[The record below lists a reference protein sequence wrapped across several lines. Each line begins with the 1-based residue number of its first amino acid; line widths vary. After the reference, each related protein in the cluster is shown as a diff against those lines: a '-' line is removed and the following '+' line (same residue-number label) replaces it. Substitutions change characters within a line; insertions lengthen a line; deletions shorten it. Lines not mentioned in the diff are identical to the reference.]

1 MPQGDR
7 AAPGPDDRM
16 TDLEALMWGL
26 ERADPSLQTVMVM
39 AGVLDRPVQPAEM
52 VERLR
57 AISVT
62 VPRLAEMPEVGPLPM
77 VPPRWVRSAGFDPA
91 DHLRFETVDGPVSD
105 FRALAPVVERALC
118 EPFGGG
124 RPPWD
129 FTLVEGPDGAGGGFV
144 ARLHHSYTDGQGA
157 LNIALGLFDPPD
169 DEPPSAGSVPRPEAP
184 TYQEPPVHTP
194 LETLLSDAAH
204 ELATGMGA
212 VRRIGPWATAA
223 LRQALEHPAAATA
236 RASEFAT
243 SLGRTARA
251 ALLPGS
257 PLLAPRSGETH
268 AASLHLPFDDLRTAG
283 KNHGGTVND
292 VFLAGLLGGLS
303 RYHDEHGDPFPAVK
317 LGIPVSTRGG
327 SDDIHNQLQGMLVR
341 APLNLPDPAER
352 VRLVHAMV
360 VETRRQPWLSLVDA
374 GAAAALRLPFAT
386 NALAGAV
393 RTTEVLASNV
403 PGPPQT
409 LHLTGARV
417 RSLVP
422 FGPRAGAALNLTLLS
437 YAGEVAIGVNA
448 DTGAIADLELFVD
461 CLSSGFGEV
470 LA

>member
-1 MPQGDR
+1 MPQGDG
-7 AAPGPDDRM
+7 AAPRSDDRM

-39 AGVLDRPVQPAEM
+39 AGVLDRPVQRAQM
-52 VERLR
+52 LERLR
-57 AISVT
+57 AISVA
-62 VPRLAEMPEVGPLPM
+62 VPRLAELPEIGPLPM
-77 VPPRWVRSAGFDPA
+77 VPPRWVRMAGFQPA
-91 DHLRFETVDGPVSD
+91 DHLRSETVDGPVSD
-105 FRALAPVVERALC
+105 FRALAPIVGRAMC
-118 EPFGGG
+118 EPFAEG

-129 FTLVEGPDGAGGGFV
+129 FTLVEGLRGGGGGFV

-157 LNIALGLFDPPD
+157 VNIALGLFDPPE
-169 DEPPSAGSVPRPEAP
+169 DEPARAPVIPHPAAGAD
-184 TYQEPPVHTP
+184 QGPPAHTP

-204 ELATGMGA
+204 ELATGLGA
-212 VRRIGPWATAA
+212 VRRIGPWAAAA

-251 ALLPGS
+251 AMLPGS

-268 AASLHLPFDDLRTAG
+268 TASLHLPLDDVRAAG

-292 VFLAGLLGGLS
+292 VFLAGLLGGLA

-327 SDDIHNQLQGMLVR
+327 SDNIHNQVQGMLVR
-341 APLNLPDPAER
+341 APLNLRDPAER
-352 VRLVHAMV
+352 IRLVHAMV

-386 NALAGAV
+386 NAVAGAV

-403 PGPPQT
+403 PGPPQR

-417 RSLVP
+417 SSLVP

-448 DTGAIADLELFVD
+448 DTAAIADLDLFVD